1 MAKESRRLAIFVR
14 VSFVILPSPGQA
26 SLSNLPFQSLSHPK
40 SKMAESD
47 EEVDVE
53 DFSDGEQTTN
63 LRVLGDDDQKDK
75 WYSNA
80 LCFICNNF
88 IH

>member
-1 MAKESRRLAIFVR
+1 
-14 VSFVILPSPGQA
+14 
-26 SLSNLPFQSLSHPK
+26 
-40 SKMAESD
+40 MAESD

-63 LRVLGDDDQKDK
+63 LRVLSYDDQKDK

-88 IH
+88 IHWKLNFS

>member
-1 MAKESRRLAIFVR
+1 
-14 VSFVILPSPGQA
+14 
-26 SLSNLPFQSLSHPK
+26 
-40 SKMAESD
+40 MAESD

-88 IH
+88 IHWKLNFS